1 MMRRAVLVVL
11 VASPLALS
19 TPALAQKDSG
29 ELWEV
34 TSKVTMDGMAMPA
47 MPQQVC
53 RRKGGDNNVAPMD
66 QNCKASD
73 YKTVGNRTTYRV
85 VCTGKDAMSGTGEIT
100 RGKGTYRGMMK
111 LAGKVDGDDAT
122 MVTEYSGR
130 LLGKC
135 TPR

>member
-1 MMRRAVLVVL
+1 MIHRAVLAL
-11 VASPLALS
+11 LLASPLAFS
-19 TPALAQKDSG
+19 SPALAQKDSG

-47 MPQQVC
+47 MPQQLC
-53 RRKGGDNNVAPMD
+53 RKKGGDENFAPMD
-66 QNCKASD
+66 DNCKATD

-85 VCTGKDAMSGTGEIT
+85 VCTGKDPMSGTGEIT
-100 RGKGTYRGMMK
+100 RGKGSYRGMMK